1 MHRSRIAV
9 VLIDHPGETF
19 AQAEQF
25 WQRARGGEPT
35 AVADDDGPYTSL
47 PTLPG
52 AVMLEVQRL
61 QAGSPRVHLDIE
73 TDDVAAEIDRL
84 VVHGAS
90 VQQRR
95 DDYAVLADPGGLVFC
110 VVPVQTPTADFEA
123 HATRWD

>member
-9 VLIDHPGETF
+9 VLIDHPTESF
-19 AQAEQF
+19 SRAEQF
-25 WQRARGGEPT
+25 WQQARGGDPT
-35 AVADDDGPYTSL
+35 GVADENSPYTSL

-61 QAGSPRVHLDIE
+61 QTGSPRVHLDIE

-84 VVHGAS
+84 VSHGAS
-90 VQQRR
+90 VQQRHE
-95 DDYAVLADPGGLVFC
+95 DNAVLTDPGGLVFC
-110 VVPVQTPTADFEA
+110 VVPVQTPAADFEA